1 MFCDIMYCESTMLS
15 ALCSHDNQLLHTNYQ
30 MSSCL
35 MVHISA
41 LFLTIIF
48 VTNECFRGRKP
59 HFQVPYLHSQVE
71 YNQVLKICKVT
82 LRKLH
87 WESCFGKVGLRK
99 LYWKSCIGNVA
110 LHWEKCTCK
119 VALEKFHISPIFNH
133 HFCNKSHLQSC
144 IGKVALEKLHFQ
156 SCSGN
161 IALEIGR

>member
-71 YNQVLKICKVT
+71 YNQVLKNCKVT

-87 WESCFGKVGLRK
+87 WESCIGKIEVGK
-99 LYWKSCIGNVA
+99 LLWKSWIAKVVLEK
-110 LHWEKCTCK
+110 LHWKRCI
-119 VALEKFHISPIFNH
+119 ALGKM
-133 HFCNKSHLQSC
+133 HLQSC
-144 IGKVALEKLHFQ
+144 TGKVSYQPYFQ
-156 SCSGN
+156 PSF
-161 IALEIGR
+161 L